1 MTLVFSILIWA
12 GAVLALFGALCVLKP
27 LRFLGVRSRTRA
39 AGIVLAGVACA
50 ALGFLLPGAEARV
63 SRTRHLIDAFL
74 PIDHFRESHWER
86 MHAPPR
92 QIFAAIHAVTP
103 GEIRGLVPLL
113 WMRSPRLGLTP
124 AEKALLRR
132 PILELMTRQ
141 DFVILAEQ
149 PGTEIV
155 VGTIGQFWAGRS
167 VTFRGPA
174 GFRAFRDPRFA
185 KVAMNFRVID
195 EGNGWCKVTTETRVA
210 CPDPRA
216 RRKFDEYWR
225 VIYPGSSIIRAQW
238 LQAIKRRAERPSGVE
253 TPVST
258 MGSREAP
265 PG

>member
-1 MTLVFSILIWA
+1 
-12 GAVLALFGALCVLKP
+12 
-27 LRFLGVRSRTRA
+27 
-39 AGIVLAGVACA
+39 
-50 ALGFLLPGAEARV
+50 
-63 SRTRHLIDAFL
+63 
-74 PIDHFRESHWER
+74 
-86 MHAPPR
+86 
-92 QIFAAIHAVTP
+92 
-103 GEIRGLVPLL
+103 
-113 WMRSPRLGLTP
+113 
-124 AEKALLRR
+124 
-132 PILELMTRQ
+132 LELMTRQ

-167 VTFRGPA
+167 VMFRGPA

-238 LQAIKRRAERPSGVE
+238 LQAVKRRAERPTVVDTPTSMESRHSRPAPGTDVLEASLQHLMHYDACVALPFGFLGESHFKSEIQCMHMNACEFGIPSGA
-253 TPVST
+253 
-258 MGSREAP
+258 RRDLIL
-265 PG
+265 